1 MLGGDPMQA
10 RNEKL
15 EKIAQLGEDIAAR
28 ARAIPMDSVT
38 SWEVVCQLEDSK
50 GKLRQVL
57 QDLEDLTE
65 DDYRD

>member
-15 EKIAQLGEDIAAR
+15 EAIAQLAEDIAAR
-28 ARAIPMDSVT
+28 ARAIPMDSEEQHKLTVLDFVLIDLQVALQ
-38 SWEVVCQLEDSK
+38 ELET
-50 GKLRQVL
+50 
-57 QDLEDLTE
+57 LTE